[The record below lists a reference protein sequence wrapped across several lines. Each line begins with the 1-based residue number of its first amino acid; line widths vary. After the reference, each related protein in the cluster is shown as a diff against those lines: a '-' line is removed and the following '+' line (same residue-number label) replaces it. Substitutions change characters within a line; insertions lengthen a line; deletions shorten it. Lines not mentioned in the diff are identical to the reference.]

1 MSSDEEKSSSP
12 VLPKNSF
19 RGSTVSSDLQDEY
32 EELYDYA
39 VVTPKFEQCV
49 AKWSE
54 PASELKTVKQPSEA
68 HMERPCP
75 VLSEETSSRE
85 HMHSPKE
92 NEAITTELTFT
103 DENVT
108 QIENI
113 LDFWSGSLKTNV
125 LTELRKWKLSLIEQ
139 LKQEK
144 EKHAAHVRQ
153 LSNETENLKELLR
166 TYEISIGRKDE
177 VIANLTQALEKQ
189 KERVDLMRNFTLWQ
203 IRRVEAKQQEY
214 ANRIADR
221 QFQTALMKKVWVA
234 WRSLS
239 EEKWKE
245 KVAKACQSRAEDV
258 CVQLTNDYEAKIVE
272 LTAAL
277 DQAKAEVLRMR
288 SEREQYEN
296 TMKKAFLRGVC
307 ALNMEAMTMFQGKD
321 SSTESDTE
329 CRRNYNDPFVAGKLP
344 PSQYNPPS
352 SPLPPATTLQQEDM
366 FSTHLG
372 HASTSQTRLDSY
384 SSVIVSST
392 AAGSGVASTQ
402 KPPMA
407 KVITSSQQKAGR
419 TITARIMGR
428 ADMGQKARISG
439 SLAVMGVSPPM
450 SSLIVEKHH
459 PVTQQTI
466 SQATAAKYPRT
477 VLHSSGSATVRP
489 AGQAGQVLHGQTH
502 SSVQSIKV
510 VD

>member
-1 MSSDEEKSSSP
+1 M
-12 VLPKNSF
+12 
-19 RGSTVSSDLQDEY
+19 G
-32 EELYDYA
+32 A
-39 VVTPKFEQCV
+39 
-49 AKWSE
+49 
-54 PASELKTVKQPSEA
+54 VKQPSEA
-68 HMERPCP
+68 NMEQPCP
-75 VLSEETSSRE
+75 VLSEEASSQE
-85 HMHSPKE
+85 PMHSPKE
-92 NEAITTELTFT
+92 NEAIATELTFT

-108 QIENI
+108 QIENV

-177 VIANLTQALEKQ
+177 VIANLTQALERQ
-189 KERVDLMRNFTLWQ
+189 KERVDLMRNFTLWRIQ
-203 IRRVEAKQQEY
+203 HVEAKQQEY

-245 KVAKACQSRAEDV
+245 KVTKACQSRAEDV
-258 CVQLTNDYEAKIVE
+258 CVQLTNDYEAKIAE

-288 SEREQYEN
+288 FQREQYED

-321 SSTESDTE
+321 SSTESDVGS
-329 CRRNYNDPFVAGKLP
+329 RRNFNDTFVAGKLP
-344 PSQYNPPS
+344 PSQYNVPS

-372 HASTSQTRLDSY
+372 HASTSQTRLDSH
-384 SSVIVSST
+384 SSVIASST

-407 KVITSSQQKAGR
+407 KVIASSQQKAGR

-439 SLAVMGVSPPM
+439 SLAVTGVAPPM

-477 VLHSSGSATVRP
+477 LLHSSGSATVRP
-489 AGQAGQVLHGQTH
+489 AGQAGQMLQGQIH